1 MKNELSI
8 VENEKRR
15 MYCSMDMND
24 VENKKKFLNGTE
36 NADYRLSDCL
46 NNEIEIEDVYI
57 EENIKT
63 ETDEKTGE
71 VKEYPKYRTIIWDN
85 EGRTYATGSYG
96 IFNILQKIFFVYGE
110 PNTWTSPLKVKVTKK
125 NVNDKQMFTLE
136 VIE

>member
-1 MKNELSI
+1 MKNELSV

-15 MYCSMDMND
+15 MYCSMDMNEQ
-24 VENKKKFLNGTE
+24 ENKKKFLNGTE

-46 NNEIEIEDVYI
+46 NNEIEIVDVYI
-57 EENIKT
+57 EENVKT

-71 VKEYPKYRTIIWDN
+71 VKEYPKYRTIIWDKN
-85 EGRTYATGSYG
+85 GNTYATGSYG

-110 PNTWTSPLKVKVTKK
+110 PNTWNSPLKVKVTKK

>member
-24 VENKKKFLNGTE
+24 ALNKKKFLNGTE

-71 VKEYPKYRTIIWDN
+71 VKEYPKYRTIIWDKN
-85 EGRTYATGSYG
+85 GNTYATGSYG

-110 PNTWTSPLKVKVTKK
+110 PNTWNSPLKVKVTKK

>member
-15 MYCSMDMND
+15 MYCSMDMAEQ
-24 VENKKKFLNGTE
+24 ENKKKFLNGTE

-71 VKEYPKYRTIIWDN
+71 VKEYPKYRTILWDKN
-85 EGRTYATGSYG
+85 GNTYATGSYG

-110 PNTWTSPLKVKVTKK
+110 PNMWTRPLKVKVTKK

>member
-15 MYCSMDMND
+15 MYCSMDMAEQ
-24 VENKKKFLNGTE
+24 ENKKKFLNGTE

-63 ETDEKTGE
+63 EIDEKTGE
-71 VKEYPKYRTIIWDN
+71 VKEYPKYRTILWDKN
-85 EGRTYATGSYG
+85 GNTYATGSYG

>member
-15 MYCSMDMND
+15 MYCSMDMAEQ
-24 VENKKKFLNGTE
+24 ENKKKFLNGTE

-46 NNEIEIEDVYI
+46 NNVIEIEDVYI

-71 VKEYPKYRTIIWDN
+71 VKEYPKYRTIIWDKN
-85 EGRTYATGSYG
+85 GNTYATGSYG